1 MGSCLIY
8 INNLI
13 SAAAA
18 IVFCFRSPGLRKAA
32 WPAPAGIIKA
42 LPVSVAEAFAVCL
55 APGACTDVT
64 ASAAIA
70 VIAASTSAVPQPQL
84 LLPQLLLPQLLL
96 PHPQPKPPQPKQQR
110 LHLQP
115 HPHPNL
121 KQHIYRTL
129 LFYWFVLYHMGRAD
143 KVLLFFFHD
152 FSVTGC
158 WLCHKL

>member
-18 IVFCFRSPGLRKAA
+18 IGFCFRSPGLRKAA

-42 LPVSVAEAFAVCL
+42 LPVSVAEALAVCL

-70 VIAASTSAVPQPQL
+70 VIAASTSAVSTTTAIIAAVIIAAAIVAASAAKTAAAKTTTITSTTTSTSKSKATHISHSPFL
-84 LLPQLLLPQLLL
+84 LVCTISYGTRRQ
-96 PHPQPKPPQPKQQR
+96 
-110 LHLQP
+110 
-115 HPHPNL
+115 
-121 KQHIYRTL
+121 
-129 LFYWFVLYHMGRAD
+129 
-143 KVLLFFFHD
+143 
-152 FSVTGC
+152 SVTVF
-158 WLCHKL
+158 LS

>member
-18 IVFCFRSPGLRKAA
+18 IGFCFRSPGLRKAA

-70 VIAASTSAVPQPQL
+70 VIAASTSAVSTTTAIIAAVIIAAAIVAASAA
-84 LLPQLLLPQLLL
+84 
-96 PHPQPKPPQPKQQR
+96 KPPQPKQQR

>member
-18 IVFCFRSPGLRKAA
+18 IGFCFRSPGLRKAA

-70 VIAASTSAVPQPQL
+70 VIAASTSAVSTTTAIIAAVIIAAVIIAAAIVAASAAKTAAAKTTTITSTTTSTSKSKATHISHSPFL
-84 LLPQLLLPQLLL
+84 LVCTISYGTRRQ
-96 PHPQPKPPQPKQQR
+96 
-110 LHLQP
+110 
-115 HPHPNL
+115 
-121 KQHIYRTL
+121 
-129 LFYWFVLYHMGRAD
+129 
-143 KVLLFFFHD
+143 
-152 FSVTGC
+152 SVTVF
-158 WLCHKL
+158 LS